1 MNTVKVQG
9 LDVFALFSLFLNKSN
24 QSQELDLHQAIGQ
37 KDRWFLLNGIR
48 SWRRLQTLG
57 MG

>member
-1 MNTVKVQG
+1 MNTVKVQE
-9 LDVFALFSLFLNKSN
+9 LDVFALFSLFLKKST

-37 KDRWFLLNGIR
+37 KNRWFLLNGTQD
-48 SWRRLQTLG
+48 WRRLQTLG